1 MCLLVHARL
10 RFSDGLRLRG
20 EFVIDCDPGGADLFI
35 EAQAEEVKMSYKPRH
50 WRVPLPVVALAS
62 GLLGR
67 PWARRWLELRRLAGI
82 NALDFLMPVPAPD
95 GKRFGHTP
103 IRCAEASVWLR
114 ELLRPSSVDAL
125 STHSCRAT

>member
-1 MCLLVHARL
+1 
-10 RFSDGLRLRG
+10 
-20 EFVIDCDPGGADLFI
+20 
-35 EAQAEEVKMSYKPRH
+35 MSYKPRH

-67 PWARRWLELRRLAGI
+67 PWARKWLELRRLAGI
-82 NALDFLMPVPAPD
+82 NALDFLMPVQAPD

-125 STHSCRAT
+125 STHSCRATVLSWAAKYGLRPSHRRLLAYHATAGDKS